1 MTVTTGPDAI
11 GRVITALATP
21 FLPDGSLD
29 LPGAAVL
36 ARHVIASGS
45 DGLVLGGTTGE
56 SPTLRDTELWD
67 LVSAVREAVPD
78 GARIT
83 VGTGTNDTSR
93 SAERTV
99 RATEA
104 GADGVLVVTPYY
116 NRPSQAGLVAHF
128 TAVASATDLPVLL
141 YDIPS
146 RTGREIDVDTLVT
159 LSRVPNI
166 IGVKD
171 ATGRADKTA
180 DVVLATH
187 GAPGGFD
194 VWSGSDEVNLPL
206 LSVGAVGVVSVAAHF
221 PAVASATDLPVLLY
235 DVPSRTGRE
244 IDVDTLV
251 TLSRVPNI
259 IGVKDATC
267 RADKSADVVLATR
280 GAPGGFDVWSGSDE
294 VNLPLLSVGAVGVVS
309 VAAHLAGPEI
319 AEMVAVHTTDPIRA
333 RELHLACMPL
343 HRALFLEPNP
353 GPLKAALRARGL
365 PAGPVRLPLAD
376 TGADVSA
383 RVLDA
388 LSALEARRNP

>member
-1 MTVTTGPDAI
+1 MTATTGPDAI

-21 FLPDGSLD
+21 FLPDGTLD
-29 LPGAAVL
+29 LAGAAVL
-36 ARHVIASGS
+36 ARHVATTGS
-45 DGLVLGGTTGE
+45 DGLVIGGTTGE
-56 SPTLRDTELWD
+56 SPTLRDAELWD
-67 LVSAVREAVPD
+67 LVAAIREAVPS
-78 GARIT
+78 GTRLT

-99 RATEA
+99 TATEA

-128 TAVASATDLPVLL
+128 TAVAAATELPVLL

-146 RTGREIDVDTLVT
+146 RAGREIDVDTLVT

-171 ATGRADKTA
+171 A
-180 DVVLATH
+180 
-187 GAPGGFD
+187 
-194 VWSGSDEVNLPL
+194 
-206 LSVGAVGVVSVAAHF
+206 VG
-221 PAVASATDLPVLLY
+221 
-235 DVPSRTGRE
+235 
-244 IDVDTLV
+244 
-251 TLSRVPNI
+251 
-259 IGVKDATC
+259 

-280 GAPGGFDVWSGSDE
+280 GAPGGFDVWCGADE
-294 VNLPLLSVGAVGVVS
+294 LNLPLLSVGAVGVVS

-319 AEMVAVHTTDPIRA
+319 AEMVAVHETDPARA

-343 HRALFLEPNP
+343 HRALFLDPNP

-376 TGADVSA
+376 AGPDVAA
-383 RVLDA
+383 RVVDA
-388 LSALEARRNP
+388 LSALEARRSP

>member
-67 LVSAVREAVPD
+67 LVGAVREAVSD

-104 GADGVLVVTPYY
+104 GADGVVVVTPYY

-128 TAVASATDLPVLL
+128 T
-141 YDIPS
+141 
-146 RTGREIDVDTLVT
+146 
-159 LSRVPNI
+159 
-166 IGVKD
+166 
-171 ATGRADKTA
+171 
-180 DVVLATH
+180 
-187 GAPGGFD
+187 
-194 VWSGSDEVNLPL
+194 
-206 LSVGAVGVVSVAAHF
+206 
-221 PAVASATDLPVLLY
+221 AVASATDLPVLLY

-376 TGADVSA
+376 AGADVSA

>member
-1 MTVTTGPDAI
+1 MTATTGPDAI

-21 FLPDGSLD
+21 FLPDGTLD
-29 LPGAAVL
+29 LAGAAVL
-36 ARHVIASGS
+36 ARHVATTGS
-45 DGLVLGGTTGE
+45 DGLVIGGTTGE
-56 SPTLRDTELWD
+56 SPTLRDAELWD
-67 LVSAVREAVPD
+67 LVAAIREAVPS
-78 GARIT
+78 GTRLT

-99 RATEA
+99 TATEA

-128 TAVASATDLPVLL
+128 TAVAAATELPVLL

-171 ATGRADKTA
+171 A
-180 DVVLATH
+180 
-187 GAPGGFD
+187 
-194 VWSGSDEVNLPL
+194 
-206 LSVGAVGVVSVAAHF
+206 VG
-221 PAVASATDLPVLLY
+221 
-235 DVPSRTGRE
+235 
-244 IDVDTLV
+244 
-251 TLSRVPNI
+251 
-259 IGVKDATC
+259 

-280 GAPGGFDVWSGSDE
+280 GAPGGFDVWCGADE
-294 VNLPLLSVGAVGVVS
+294 LNLPLLSVGAVGVVS

-319 AEMVAVHTTDPIRA
+319 AEMVAVHETDPARA

-343 HRALFLEPNP
+343 HRALFLDPNP

-376 TGADVSA
+376 AGPDVAA
-383 RVLDA
+383 RVVDA
-388 LSALEARRNP
+388 LSALEARRSP